1 MTQTKRTMLAAA
13 LFAAIVPAA
22 YWGNAAGAPLAR
34 GAVADRVVVE
44 KSARRLT
51 LMRNGSALKTY
62 QVALGRSP
70 VGNKEREG
78 DNRTPEGVYTIDSR
92 NESSRYHRSLHISY
106 PTPPEA
112 AMARRRGVSPGGDIM
127 IHGLPPGWA
136 RIGSLHRTF
145 DWTAGC
151 IAVTNPE
158 IEEIWRVVPDGTPIE
173 IKP

>member
-1 MTQTKRTMLAAA
+1 MKRPSLVAV
-13 LFAAIVPAA
+13 LCAAILATVP
-22 YWGNAAGAPLAR
+22 WGNSDAGPLPR
-34 GAVADRVVVE
+34 GVVADRVVVE
-44 KSARRLT
+44 KSRRQLT
-51 LMRNGSALKTY
+51 LMRNGAALKSY

-70 VGNKEREG
+70 VGSKEQEG
-78 DNRTPEGVYTIDSR
+78 DNRTPEGVYTIDRR
-92 NESSRYHRSLHISY
+92 NQRSQYHRSLHISY
-106 PTPPEA
+106 PTPREA
-112 AMARRRGVSPGGDIM
+112 ENARKRGVSPGGDIM

-136 RIGSLHRTF
+136 RIGFLHRTV